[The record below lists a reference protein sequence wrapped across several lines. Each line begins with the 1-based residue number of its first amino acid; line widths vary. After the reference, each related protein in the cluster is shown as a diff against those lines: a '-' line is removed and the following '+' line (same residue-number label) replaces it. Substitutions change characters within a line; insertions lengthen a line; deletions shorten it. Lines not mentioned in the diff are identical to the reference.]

1 MLVTHLTLANFR
13 NHKNTDFAISAGTV
27 LFVGPNGHGKTNLV
41 EAIQYLATL
50 SSHRVAGYLPLIKKD
65 EPVAVIRAKISHLG
79 RDILLEAELARD
91 TKNRVRINK
100 ADTPRVRDLLGY
112 VKTVTF
118 APEDLDIVKKDPS
131 HRRAFIDELLV
142 QLIPR
147 LSGTFQDYERVLKQ
161 RNTLLKSARTNA
173 VKGAALSTLDDWDS
187 QLVKFGSEII
197 LNRNKLINQLNPRLI
212 AAYQA
217 IAQSRNEPVI
227 QLRSSLVQT
236 TIPSWDDTE
245 PEEEPSLLFSV
256 DANEIEELFRNRLA
270 AVRPKEIERGL
281 TLVGPQRD
289 DLLLLLNDMPAKG
302 YASHGESW
310 SYALALRLASRDLLR
325 ENSDFGDPV
334 LILDDVFAELD
345 AQRRE
350 RLALMVSDNE
360 QVLITTADIDHI
372 PTSLQTTKFH
382 VEHGTVTAGE
392 SNG

>member
-41 EAIQYLATL
+41 EAIHYLATL

>member
-13 NHKNTDFAISAGTV
+13 NHKNTDLAISAGTV

-41 EAIQYLATL
+41 EAIHYLATL

-79 RDILLEAELARD
+79 RDVLLEAELARD

-142 QLIPR
+142 QLLPR
-147 LSGTFQDYERVLKQ
+147 LSGTFQDYDRVLKQ

-236 TIPSWDDTE
+236 TIPNWDDTE

-256 DANEIEELFRNRLA
+256 DPLEIEELFRNRLA